1 MHSPS
6 NNGYK
11 RVVIT
16 GIGVVTSL
24 GQDIE
29 TLWKNLQEGRS
40 GVSGITNFDVN
51 SFDCRIGAEIKAFDP
66 APYFHVPK
74 DVRRC
79 DRYTQLAMVGA
90 KKAVKDA
97 ALDFASLDKDLV
109 GVIIGSGIGGLQTL
123 EEQHS
128 NLLNKGPSRISPFV
142 IPMMISNMASGIISM
157 EFGARGPNMA
167 VVSACSTATHSIGE
181 SFHIIRRGEAD
192 VMISG
197 GSEAAICPTGIAG
210 FAAMRALST
219 RNDAPEK
226 ASRPFDRDRDGFVM
240 GEGAG
245 ILVVEELEHAL
256 KRGARIYCELVG
268 YANTADAHHMTM
280 PSPQGQGAA
289 RCMKMALRCAGLNP
303 DQIDYINAHGT
314 STPQGDV
321 CETQAIKTIFGEH
334 AKKVLVSS
342 TKSMTGHLLGAAG
355 SVELAICAKV
365 LQDGVVPPTINLDN
379 PDPECDLDY
388 VPHTSRKADVKAV
401 VNNSFG
407 FGGHNASIVAT
418 RFTGR

>member
-1 MHSPS
+1 MHSLS